1 MSTATM
7 ETKLN
12 TLKINLHFEKLEDL
26 RALCA
31 VMAKTEMVPTRYRGK
46 PDDILVCALHGQE
59 VGLPILAALQSIAV
73 INGIPSI
80 YGDAA
85 LALVRSSAKLQD
97 FDEWFEIDGVRQEKP
112 FDIMKAVEAGHKI
125 VAFCFSHRVGMSKPR
140 LTWFSVDQAKQA
152 KLWLKKGNSGQDT
165 PWITSPD
172 RMLMF
177 RARGFNLRDNFGD
190 ILKGLIFREEAE
202 DIVDLQ
208 PSGPGTYAYPG
219 AAPAEG
225 GNGNGH
231 GQSESATPVFNKS
244 SLADL
249 LKSKQQA
256 AVVAPPGT
264 ATEGAA
270 APDSASAAA
279 PASSEGE
286 HAAPP
291 SETTEHLP
299 ATTVSDE
306 AKQAVLAAITKLT
319 SSKKGLALLQGLRKD
334 FKLAPN
340 EEVPL
345 DHRFPYFQV
354 AVQQALAKT

>member
-1 MSTATM
+1 M

-12 TLKINLHFEKLEDL
+12 SLKINLHFEKLEDL
-26 RALCA
+26 RALCT
-31 VMAKTEMVPTRYRGK
+31 VMAKTEMVPVRYRQK

-59 VGLPILAALQSIAV
+59 LGLPVLAALQSIAV

-85 LALVRSSAKLQD
+85 LALVRSSGKLQD
-97 FDEWFEIDGVRQEKP
+97 FDEWFEIDGVRQDKP
-112 FDIMKAVEAGHKI
+112 FDIMKAVEAKQQI
-125 VAFCFSHRVGMSKPR
+125 VAFCFSHRVGMTKPR
-140 LTWFSVDQAKQA
+140 LTWFSVDQARQA
-152 KLWLKKGNSGQDT
+152 KLWLKKGNNGQDT

-219 AAPAEG
+219 ASGSGNE
-225 GNGNGH
+225 NGNGTTT
-231 GQSESATPVFNKS
+231 EATPS
-244 SLADL
+244 SGASHLADL
-249 LKSKQQA
+249 LKSKQA
-256 AVVAPPGT
+256 AVAAPPGT
-264 ATEGAA
+264 DAEGAA
-270 APDSASAAA
+270 ATDSASEAA
-279 PASSEGE
+279 PASPEGE
-286 HAAPP
+286 NVTPP
-291 SETTEHLP
+291 SETVP
-299 ATTVSDE
+299 ATTVDEE
-306 AKQAVLAAITKLT
+306 AKQAVLAQITKLT
-319 SSKKGLALLQGLRKD
+319 ASKKGLALLQGIRKD

>member
-7 ETKLN
+7 EHKLS
-12 TLKINLHFEKLEDL
+12 TMKINLHFEKLEDL

-31 VMAKTEMVPTRYRGK
+31 IMAKTEMVPTRYRMK
-46 PDDILVCALHGQE
+46 PDDILICALHGQE
-59 VGLPILAALQSIAV
+59 LGLPVLAALQSIAV

-85 LALVRSSAKLQD
+85 LALVRTSGKLQD

-112 FDIMKAVEAGHKI
+112 FDIMKAVEAKQQV
-125 VAFCFSHRVGMSKPR
+125 VAFCFSHRVGMTKPR

-152 KLWLKKGNSGQDT
+152 KLWLKKGKEGQDT
-165 PWITSPD
+165 PWITAPD

-177 RARGFNLRDNFGD
+177 RSRGFNLRDNFGD

-219 AAPAEG
+219 APASG
-225 GNGNGH
+225 SGNGNGNGH
-231 GQSESATPVFNKS
+231 SQSAAPASAQSN
-244 SLADL
+244 LADL
-249 LKSKQQA
+249 LKAKQA
-256 AVVAPPGT
+256 AVGTTPPGT
-264 ATEGAA
+264 DAEGAA
-270 APDSASAAA
+270 PAAHESEAA
-279 PASSEGE
+279 PATTPGE
-286 HAAPP
+286 TPAT
-291 SETTEHLP
+291 SETVP
-299 ATTVSDE
+299 ATTTVSEE
-306 AKQAVLAAITKLT
+306 ARQAVLAQITKLT
-319 SSKKGLALLQGLRKD
+319 GSKKGLALLQGIRKD

-345 DHRFPYFQV
+345 DDRFPFFQV
-354 AVQQALAKT
+354 AVQQALAKV